1 MFSCSGIKV
10 TEGFSVI
17 SNIAATTPIAIIY
30 TYSDTTGVLLQDT
43 NLTGKCLQNVKQSAI
58 SDHLLQRN
66 CTINFDNFAI
76 LAAESNK
83 FKLLLRESL
92 LIKHDKPVLN
102 RTIKSFPL
110 ELFD

>member
-1 MFSCSGIKV
+1 M
-10 TEGFSVI
+10 TEGFSIINNV
-17 SNIAATTPIAIIY
+17 AATTPIAIIY
-30 TYSDTTGVLLQDT
+30 TYSDTTGILLQDT
-43 NLTGKCLQNVKQSAI
+43 NLIGKCLQNVKQSAI

-66 CTINFDNFAI
+66 CTRNFDNFDI

-102 RTIKSFPL
+102 RKIKSFPL